1 MSKQLIIAEKPSVAN
16 DIARALGGFTR
27 HGEYF
32 ESDDY
37 VLSSAVGLAG
47 NQNFMDPSAV
57 AGFSPFSGAADY
69 VTNLGG
75 GPDVYSAA
83 AQAVR
88 GGMSDSPADALLH
101 AALNSPAGAVRS
113 APGPSVN
120 TQAGGLPPGVA
131 GTVQPGDPRYLGSQP
146 AGDSPADMLL
156 RAALG
161 GQHAPEPHERS
172 IFFNPGR

>member
-1 MSKQLIIAEKPSVAN
+1 MTSS
-16 DIARALGGFTR
+16 ALGI
-27 HGEYF
+27 
-32 ESDDY
+32 
-37 VLSSAVGLAG
+37 VG
-47 NQNFMDPSAV
+47 NQNFMDPGALM
-57 AGFSPFSGAADY
+57 GFSPFSGAADY

-83 AQAVR
+83 AGAVR
-88 GGMSDSPADALLH
+88 GGMETSPADALLQ
-101 AALNSPAGAVRS
+101 AALGSAGPAAGS
-113 APGPSVN
+113 APGPSNTVN
-120 TQAGGLPPGVA
+120 SLAPGVA
-131 GTVQPGDPRYLGSQP
+131 GTVPFGDPRYLGAQP